1 MQKERVG
8 EQSGTSKVT
17 LFAGDHKEGTEW
29 GERRKMLEREQVT
42 HGTKTQCWGWR
53 KKRVGLL
60 FFLSRQQKTYFCID
74 LSCLK
79 NQPLQYHVPPTWD
92 GTGKSQLSNTGP
104 FSEAFYFN
112 NKMLLLGSEAC
123 SCLSRRR
130 AWPGAPLFVT
140 WLYSFIII

>member
-29 GERRKMLEREQVT
+29 GERRKMLEREQIT

-60 FFLSRQQKTYFCID
+60 FSFHVNRKPIFVLICLVLKT
-74 LSCLK
+74 S
-79 NQPLQYHVPPTWD
+79 
-92 GTGKSQLSNTGP
+92 
-104 FSEAFYFN
+104 
-112 NKMLLLGSEAC
+112 
-123 SCLSRRR
+123 
-130 AWPGAPLFVT
+130 
-140 WLYSFIII
+140 LYSTMYLRRGTELVSHS